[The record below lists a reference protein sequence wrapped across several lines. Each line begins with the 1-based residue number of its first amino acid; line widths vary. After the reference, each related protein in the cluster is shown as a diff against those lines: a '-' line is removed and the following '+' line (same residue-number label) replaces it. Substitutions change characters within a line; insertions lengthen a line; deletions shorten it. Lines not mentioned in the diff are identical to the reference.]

1 MRGGAGWWKRALW
14 WLGGT
19 VLMALVQTSWPEA
32 LKLQDTAPDLVLVL
46 VVFYAMRD
54 GEEKAMF
61 TGLVGGLYQDIA
73 VDTALGHHVLCY
85 VCVGFLAGSISL
97 RLVTEH
103 PVVKAF
109 LVFMAGLAH
118 TGLFCLIQY
127 LQEPARGLLAPWL
140 AMGVPASSYSALLSP
155 LLFIVAGRRREEL
168 GPVIAP
174 RTPQDLGR

>member
-1 MRGGAGWWKRALW
+1 MRSGMFWKRILW

-19 VLMALVQTSWPEA
+19 ILMALIQTSWPES

-73 VDTALGHHVLCY
+73 VDTVLGHHVLCY
-85 VCVGFLAGSISL
+85 VCVGYLAGILSL

-103 PVVKAF
+103 PIVKAG
-109 LVFMAGLAH
+109 LVFLAGLLH
-118 TGLFCLIQY
+118 TALFCLIQY
-127 LQEPARGLLAPWL
+127 LQEPARGILTPWL
-140 AMGVPASSYSALLSP
+140 VMGIPASSYSALLSP
-155 LLFIVAGRRREEL
+155 LLFIVAGRRDEDQSVAVR
-168 GPVIAP
+168 P
-174 RTPQDLGR
+174 RFRKGAER